1 MSMFFVDKNTVMS
14 RIMNNEPISNIWAFG
29 PKDIKGTSRQIEN
42 GQGYLVLK
50 QINSGMKIEDI
61 WKDGMIFIEFKEE

>member
-1 MSMFFVDKNTVMS
+1 MSMSFIDKDTIMN
-14 RIMNNEPISNIWAFG
+14 RIMNNEPISNIWAFD
-29 PKDIKGTSRQIEN
+29 PKDIKGTLRQKEN

-50 QINSGMKIEDI
+50 QVNSGMTINDI